1 MAAID
6 ANKIRRILVAI
17 DSSKFASVVIEEAA
31 KLATRLGSDV
41 TILSVVNI
49 AGLFATEG
57 EVDSSEIHEQERGF
71 LSLHKSL
78 IERYFNHSAIL
89 IESKILHG
97 DPAEKICEYAETI
110 DADLVLVGTHGKGAL
125 TAAVLG
131 SVSHKVAN
139 NCKRSVVVIKKPS

>member
-1 MAAID
+1 MAPID
-6 ANKIRRILVAI
+6 EKTIRRILVAI
-17 DSSKFASVVIEEAA
+17 DSSKFASVVVEEAA

-57 EVDSSEIHEQERGF
+57 EVDSSEIDEQERDF

-97 DPAEKICEYAETI
+97 RE
-110 DADLVLVGTHGKGAL
+110 DLRIRRDRRRRPSPSWDTWEGRTLC
-125 TAAVLG
+125 
-131 SVSHKVAN
+131 SSPR
-139 NCKRSVVVIKKPS
+139 KRIAQSCR